1 MIPLA
6 VPCQKRGDD
15 WVGGIN
21 TDSDPFFSNVIS
33 LLHFNGSG
41 YSQVVVDEIGNTWD
55 VYTGVG
61 SDPSAGI
68 VASQHGI
75 DSAFVIN
82 YNSSEYSDTAELRLE
97 TPLEFSIFDS
107 TIGDCTIEL
116 FFKNTEGVE
125 GWLLYSNT
133 GSGTF
138 PSGTSSSFRAG
149 LYSDR
154 LAVIG
159 EYYTPSTGNYFLP
172 DFEVPLEF
180 VPHGVW
186 NHIAFVVSGN
196 TLKCFINGVLRKSE
210 TISRTSG
217 LSYEAPNHYLTVSS
231 ANKTVDEFRITNG
244 VARYSANFA
253 RPIKQFPDHDQVFY

>member
-6 VPCQKRGDD
+6 IPCQKRGD

-33 LLHFNGSG
+33 LLHFNGLEG
-41 YSQVVVDEIGNTWD
+41 SQDIVDDIGNIWNI
-55 VYTGVG
+55 YAQVG
-61 SDPSAGI
+61 ADPSVGI
-68 VASQHGI
+68 VENKHGI

-82 YNSSEYSDTAELRLE
+82 YNSSEYFSPAQLRLE

-116 FFKNTEGVE
+116 FFNDTEGAH
-125 GWLLYSNT
+125 GWILYSST
-133 GSGTF
+133 GSGEP
-138 PSGTSSSFRAG
+138 PSGTQSTFSFILQYDG
-149 LYSDR
+149 I
-154 LAVIG
+154 AVFG
-159 EYYTPSTGNYFLP
+159 NYYTPSTGEYILP
-172 DFEVPLEF
+172 DFLVPLEF

-217 LSYEAPNHYLTVSS
+217 LSYEAPNHHLEVCG
-231 ANKTVDEFRITNG
+231 ANGTVDEFRITSG

-253 RPIKQFPDHDQVFY
+253 RPIKQFPDHD

>member
-6 VPCQKRGDD
+6 IPCQKRGGD

-82 YNSSEYSDTAELRLE
+82 YNSSEYSSPAELRLE

-116 FFKNTEGVE
+116 FFKNTGGAA
-125 GWLLYSNT
+125 GWLLYSST

-159 EYYTPSTGNYFLP
+159 GYYTPSTGNYFLP

-217 LSYEAPNHYLTVSS
+217 LSYEAPNHYLEVSG
-231 ANKTVDEFRITNG
+231 ANRTVDEFRITSG

-253 RPIKQFPDHDQVFY
+253 RPIKQFPDHD

>member
-6 VPCQKRGDD
+6 VPCQKRGD

-33 LLHFNGSG
+33 LLHFNGLDG
-41 YSQVVVDEIGNTWD
+41 SQDIVDEIGNIWNI
-55 VYTGVG
+55 YAQIGA
-61 SDPSAGI
+61 DPSVGI
-68 VASQHGI
+68 VENKHGI

-82 YNSSEYSDTAELRLE
+82 YNSSEYSSPAELRLE

-116 FFKNTEGVE
+116 FFKNTEGAA
-125 GWLLYSNT
+125 GWLWYSNT
-133 GSGTF
+133 GSGAH
-138 PSGTSSSFRAG
+138 PSGTQSSFRFLLRYDG
-149 LYSDR
+149 
-154 LAVIG
+154 LAVFG
-159 EYYTPSTGNYFLP
+159 NYYTPSTGNYILP
-172 DFEVPLEF
+172 DFLVPLEF

-217 LSYEAPNHYLTVSS
+217 LSYEAPNHYLAIS
-231 ANKTVDEFRITNG
+231 ANKAFDEVRITSG

-253 RPIKQFPDHDQVFY
+253 RPIKQFPDHD